1 MFLNLWISAA
11 FAALELGISEEELS
25 NMREVGFLRP
35 GKHWK
40 SAPNGQEKPW
50 NPKVL
55 YNIKECKILIFK
67 NSLEEQSDTF
77 AA

>member
-11 FAALELGISEEELS
+11 LAASELGISEEELS
-25 NMREVGFLRP
+25 MMREVGFLRP